1 MQLEG
6 RLENNPLKQLK
17 RDHLVNKIAIGV
29 SVAFEVGALIYS
41 ILRKDSQLEKISGYV
56 GSGIAF
62 ALTLFGYLSVC
73 RPDAE
78 KIRNCEYNLEHNIYL
93 K

>member
-6 RLENNPLKQLK
+6 RSENNLLKQLK
-17 RDHLVNKIAIGV
+17 RDHLINKVATGV
-29 SVAFEVGALIYS
+29 SIVFEVGALIYS

-62 ALTLFGYLSVC
+62 ALTVFGYLSIC
-73 RPDAE
+73 RPTAE
-78 KIRNCEYNLEHNIYL
+78 IIRNCEDNLKHNIYL
-93 K
+93 R

>member
-6 RLENNPLKQLK
+6 RLENNLLKQLK

-29 SVAFEVGALIYS
+29 SLVFEVGALVYTIF
-41 ILRKDSQLEKISGYV
+41 RKDSQLEKIGGYV

-62 ALTLFGYLSVC
+62 ALTVFGYLSIC
-73 RPDAE
+73 KPTAE
-78 KIRNCEYNLEHNIYL
+78 IIRNCEDNLKHNIYL
-93 K
+93 R